1 MDLGLY
7 MARRPLARTCR
18 DLAALA
24 ALVALPGAPSPAS
37 IPPPPTG
44 AFTASPT
51 LQRIQTRAELSVG
64 VRTDFPPFGTLDAQ
78 GRPRGLEVDIAQRLA
93 SHLGVRLRLVPVTEQ
108 SRFVRLREGAVDL
121 IIAAAADTP
130 ARRAGATAVEPHYYG
145 SGVGVLLRPERRET
159 DWSQLRGRTL
169 CAVQGAAFNP
179 LLMRRYQMQL
189 QASPSVGEAL
199 RTLDAGRCDGLLY
212 TDVAVHHL
220 RKLPDWRAF
229 QAPLAATWVM
239 PWAISI
245 ALSERGTEFERELGD
260 TLARWHREGALIA
273 LEKKWE
279 LKPSKFLQNAQD
291 LWSARH
297 PDESPVCAH
306 DAQGRWPT
314 VCRDPAFI
322 DPLQAQGVLR
332 LALWLRDS
340 WGVPLAPA
348 GDAYDGRRYGAS
360 LALTCSLATA
370 SLAGWWL
377 AAGWGLR
384 RLRARRDQA

>member
-7 MARRPLARTCR
+7 LARRPWVRMCR
-18 DLAALA
+18 DLAAWGALA
-24 ALVALPGAPSPAS
+24 AIPGAPSPAS
-37 IPPPPTG
+37 IPPTPAG
-44 AFTASPT
+44 AFTASPV
-51 LQRIQTRAELSVG
+51 LQKIRTRAEVSVG
-64 VRTDFPPFGTLDAQ
+64 VRTDFPPFGMLDAQ

-93 SHLGVRLRLVPVTEQ
+93 NHLGVRLRLVPVTEQ
-108 SRFVRLREGAVDL
+108 TRFARLREGAVDL

-169 CAVQGAAFNP
+169 CAVQGAGFN
-179 LLMRRYQMQL
+179 LLLTRRYQMQL
-189 QASPSVGEAL
+189 QAAPSVSEAL

-229 QAPLAATWVM
+229 QTPLAATWVM

-245 ALSERGTEFERELGD
+245 ALSEQGTEFEREVGD
-260 TLARWHREGALIA
+260 ALARWHREGALIA

-279 LKPSKFLQNAQD
+279 LKPSKFLQHAQD

-297 PDESPVCAH
+297 ADGSPVCAMH
-306 DAQGRWPT
+306 KGAGPPFAVIPPSSIQCTPRACCAWPCGC
-314 VCRDPAFI
+314 VIP
-322 DPLQAQGVLR
+322 
-332 LALWLRDS
+332 
-340 WGVPLAPA
+340 
-348 GDAYDGRRYGAS
+348 GA
-360 LALTCSLATA
+360 C
-370 SLAGWWL
+370 
-377 AAGWGLR
+377 
-384 RLRARRDQA
+384 RLRPQAMPTMDGATG